1 MFPYRHM
8 ALYGWGVTLFSVS
21 VFTPLPSSCP
31 LSVSL
36 IHSRRHPQPTPPPHC
51 LHGLLCKHMK
61 CCHLVTWAECDQGQA
76 GCRDQMEEFKLW
88 SLDHAPL
95 GSGLNFY
102 LYPQWPKLL
111 SLYPQGF
118 SIWHILCLQKYFIF
132 EWKTISKSEYR
143 RNYLIYLSAFVDEK
157 CEA

>member
-51 LHGLLCKHMK
+51 LHGSLCKHMK

-102 LYPQWPKLL
+102 LCIL
-111 SLYPQGF
+111 SGLNFYLCFLKASVSGTYYVSRNILFLNERLFQNQ
-118 SIWHILCLQKYFIF
+118 SIGGI
-132 EWKTISKSEYR
+132 T
-143 RNYLIYLSAFVDEK
+143 
-157 CEA
+157 